1 MQRHVCD
8 LTSSPESPARPAAP
22 QVGQVK
28 VEPVADAQPLP
39 YVKPEVPEPL
49 QSLPYVKAEGVEPS
63 AAPSHVK
70 PEPLQTPEASEKR
83 LPAPGASI
91 DSVETPPEPQAEPGV
106 MIMGYNVMFPAGKK
120 PFPAQLAVM
129 NKVLLAL
136 KTSQHALLESP
147 TGSGKTLALL
157 CASLTFQKQ
166 LLIEMKAEAKEKAK
180 LKAQA
185 EAAKRAAD
193 MEMKEKVA
201 VAAAVRASSR
211 SSVKSEYNGGDDDDF
226 ASTQP
231 SFDQFRFNPRAELPG
246 DGWISMED
254 KRHVKAESEAP
265 AKRRVLPSSFQRAA
279 VDAVGSGASLDDFH
293 STPADDS
300 LPKDDGPRAPVIYF
314 CSRTHSQLTQVVEE
328 LRNCPVSYL
337 SACGAGSNESL
348 KTCVLASKS
357 KMCVNTK
364 ANRKPAEVDDKCATL
379 LDEDKCTFFKK
390 RKRTNDLRRVAPPV
404 WDIEEITELGKK
416 HRECAFFHSRDA
428 LENANIVFC
437 PYNYMLD
444 PSIRRSVSI
453 SLKNAI
459 VILDEAHNVEDTC
472 RSSASLELTADL
484 LGATISAFAHVIKYG
499 NRPPYYNGLL
509 KILNGLQRWM
519 KSIETVSSTLLRP
532 TGFEEESKVWSG
544 ADAVAM
550 LAEFAGLTPET
561 LEEAKR
567 AVSAVVEFEKEERAA
582 GSGND
587 IDDGQDD
594 GPSQA
599 TNNDRPRGKRPL
611 LGNMALSTM
620 QSILTIVNYMFCEEF
635 KYLDDYKLLMIKS
648 RARRNDSNQRFRSSY
663 SQPGN
668 DGWEY
673 KMCLWCLNAAVAF
686 ADLVKQARSVVL
698 TSGTLSP
705 MDSFAGELGT
715 DFPIRLEANHVVDM
729 RRQVLI
735 GAVMNGPG
743 GVDLMST
750 YKNQQEFRYQDSLGE
765 LLLQYTQVVPG
776 GILMFFPSYH
786 LMDKLAT
793 RWQETGVWAKINALK
808 TVFQEPR
815 QAGKEFDAL
824 LEQYRLVILQTAAA
838 TATAGDSK
846 AMVKAENGSPAL
858 TGAIFLAVYRG
869 KVSEGIDFA
878 NANARAVLVVG
889 IPYPNVRE
897 LQVELKRKYQ
907 DEKSRVDRKLVNG
920 HFWYQLQA
928 FRALNQALG
937 RCIRHR
943 QDYGMILLL
952 DSRHRM
958 QAHVRSLSKW
968 TRPFIQEFEHS
979 QQSLPLVPAFFER
992 NLQAL
997 GNPVKGA
1004 TSATEALAAREPMV
1018 LNYESSS
1025 RGATTNARS
1034 TSQAGRTMDGAMQ
1047 SVKAYMAK
1055 RQLEMNPPRVF
1066 SLFAPKPSGDKDQK
1080 KQKTP
1085 RKY

>member
-1 MQRHVCD
+1 MQ
-8 LTSSPESPARPAAP
+8 PAALYMD
-22 QVGQVK
+22 Q
-28 VEPVADAQPLP
+28 
-39 YVKPEVPEPL
+39 
-49 QSLPYVKAEGVEPS
+49 VKAEPVPLPEPPLYVKTEVLEPLS
-63 AAPSHVK
+63 YVKLEGEVFLPNVK
-70 PEPLQTPEASEKR
+70 PEPLQTPEVPEHQ
-83 LPAPGASI
+83 LPAPVLSPNSI
-91 DSVETPPEPQAEPGV
+91 ETPPEPQAEPGV

-193 MEMKEKVA
+193 KEMQEKA
-201 VAAAVRASSR
+201 AIAAAVRASSR
-211 SSVKSEYNGGDDDDF
+211 SSIKSEYNGGDADDF

-231 SFDQFRFNPRAELPG
+231 SFDQFRFNQRTELPG

-254 KRHVKAESEAP
+254 KRRTAETETP
-265 AKRRVLPSSFQRAA
+265 AKRRVPSFQRAE
-279 VDAVGSGASLDDFH
+279 VDAIGAGVSLNDFH
-293 STPADDS
+293 LTPSDAS
-300 LPKDDGPRAPVIYF
+300 LPKEDGPRAPVIYF

-337 SACGAGSNESL
+337 SASGAGSNESL
-348 KTCVLASKS
+348 KTCVLASKA
-357 KMCVNTK
+357 KMCVNAK
-364 ANRKPAEVDDKCATL
+364 ANRKPAEVDDKCAAL

-390 RKRTNDLRRVAPPV
+390 RKRVNDLRRVAPPV
-404 WDIEEITELGKK
+404 WDIEEITALGKK
-416 HRECAFFHSRDA
+416 HRECAFFHTRDA

-484 LGATISAFAHVIKYG
+484 LGATINAFANVIKYG

-519 KSIETVSSTLLRP
+519 KSIEDVSKTLLRP
-532 TGFEEESKVWSG
+532 TGFEEESKIWTG

-550 LAEFAGLTPET
+550 LAEFAGLTPES
-561 LEEAKR
+561 LEEVKR
-567 AVSAVVEFEKEERAA
+567 AVSAVVEYEKEQRAI
-582 GSGND
+582 GSSNG
-587 IDDGQDD
+587 IDDNEGE
-594 GPSQA
+594 GGSSQA
-599 TNNDRPRGKRPL
+599 NDRPRGNRPL

-620 QSILTIVNYMFCEEF
+620 QSILTIVNYMFCDEF

-648 RARRNDSNQRFRSSY
+648 RSRRNDSSQRFRSSY

-765 LLLQYTQVVPG
+765 LLLQYTHVVPG

-815 QAGKEFDAL
+815 QTGKEFDAL
-824 LEQYRLVILQTAAA
+824 LEQYRLVILHSAA
-838 TATAGDSK
+838 ATAGDSK
-846 AMVKAENGSPAL
+846 AMVEAENGSPML

-869 KVSEGIDFA
+869 KVSEGIDFS

-889 IPYPNVRE
+889 IPYPNMRE
-897 LQVELKRKYQ
+897 LQIELKRKYQ
-907 DEKSRVDRKLVNG
+907 DEKSRVDRKIVNG
-920 HFWYQLQA
+920 HCWYQLQA

-979 QQSLPLVPAFFER
+979 QQCLPMVPAFFER

-1004 TSATEALAAREPMV
+1004 ASATDALAARDPIV
-1018 LNYESSS
+1018 LKYETSASNTS
-1025 RGATTNARS
+1025 TR
-1034 TSQAGRTMDGAMQ
+1034 TSQTDRMMDGAMQ

-1055 RQLEMNPPRVF
+1055 RQLEMDPPRVF
-1066 SLFAPKPSGDKDQK
+1066 SLFAPKPSGDKDKK

-1085 RKY
+1085 RNQ